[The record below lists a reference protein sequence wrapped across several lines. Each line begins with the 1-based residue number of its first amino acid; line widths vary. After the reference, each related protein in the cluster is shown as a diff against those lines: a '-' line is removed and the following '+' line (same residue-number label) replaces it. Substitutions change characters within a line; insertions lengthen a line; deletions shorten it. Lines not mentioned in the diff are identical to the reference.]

1 MLNSRRAQGG
11 LTLVE
16 LLVTLTIFG
25 FLVLLGLP
33 SFSAWLQNSRI
44 RVTSEAVLAGL
55 QFAKAEAVARN
66 ARVRFQL
73 TDTLNNSCSP
83 STAGL
88 NWVVNLDPG
97 VDESAVANL
106 CATAPSET
114 VAPLIIQTR
123 AAGDGSGNTTVAA
136 DTASVV
142 FNGLGRPVRD
152 PAPANAPATVI
163 DISNPGGG
171 DCAAAGGPM
180 TCLRIVISPAGQV
193 RMCNPNFPAGDPQAC

>member
-1 MLNSRRAQGG
+1 MLKPRGAQVG
-11 LTLVE
+11 LTLIE
-16 LLVTLTIFG
+16 LMVTLTIFSA
-25 FLVLLGLP
+25 LLLLALP

-44 RVTSEAVLAGL
+44 RVTAEAVLTGL

-73 TDTLNNSCSP
+73 TDTLDNSCSP

-97 VDESAVANL
+97 VDEAAVSNL
-106 CATAPSET
+106 CASAPSET

-123 AAGDGSGNTTVAA
+123 PAGDGSGNTTVAA

-152 PAPANAPATVI
+152 AVPANAPATVI
-163 DISNPGGG
+163 NISNPGAG
-171 DCAAAGGPM
+171 DCATAGGLM

-193 RMCNPNFPAGDPQAC
+193 RMCNPIFPAGDPQAC